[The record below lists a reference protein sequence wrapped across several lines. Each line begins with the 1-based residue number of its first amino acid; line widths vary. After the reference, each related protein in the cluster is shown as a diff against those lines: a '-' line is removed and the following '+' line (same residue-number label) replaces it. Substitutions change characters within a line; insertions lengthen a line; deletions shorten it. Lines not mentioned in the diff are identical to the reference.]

1 MAATGRLPKRLCSA
15 DASGRRALLA
25 RLREEKKRRGGRRP
39 TGTAEQP
46 AGSAQ
51 LLDRRGSGMAQGGRR
66 CHWSVASVVLRGR
79 TTWDRK
85 IRSDGDAIA
94 ISMVQ
99 QSSGSP
105 TVLSD
110 GTRQQKLEKSTTALF
125 KCTQIFK
132 ILQNSSPHRIFKRM
146 HEILNIIK

>member
-51 LLDRRGSGMAQGGRR
+51 LLDRRGSGIAQGGRR

-79 TTWDRK
+79 ATWDRK

-99 QSSGSP
+99 QRVVALLLYCRTGRVSRSS
-105 TVLSD
+105 
-110 GTRQQKLEKSTTALF
+110 KSLLRPCLNAL
-125 KCTQIFK
+125 K
-132 ILQNSSPHRIFKRM
+132 ILKFYKIFR
-146 HEILNIIK
+146 HIGSLNTCMKY